1 MFFTVGTYFI
11 DMQMKMFLWVL
22 GLLVLMLSTS
32 MTEAFAVGLLQVS
45 ASQYILPVS
54 ELYTIESR

>member
-54 ELYTIESR
+54 ELYTVESR